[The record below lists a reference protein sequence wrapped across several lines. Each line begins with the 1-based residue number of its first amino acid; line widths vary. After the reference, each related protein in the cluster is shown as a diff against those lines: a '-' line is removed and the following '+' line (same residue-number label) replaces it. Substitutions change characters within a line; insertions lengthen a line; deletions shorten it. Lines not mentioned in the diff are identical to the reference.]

1 MNEGTRERVLILI
14 VVGALIGGLLL
25 DFSVQGVDAPE
36 PEAIAGARLFERAS
50 FCGRPMAETTMSQ
63 VTVGTV
69 SPEKIQLAIEPE
81 SGDRLVSLQGPAART
96 VPTTDAAQAVGYRA
110 LVSAAITAQM
120 PAVQGSGAARCSSF
134 ASTKW
139 YFPEG
144 SSALGFDERLILYN
158 PFPDEAVARVTLYT
172 PGGEITKA
180 RLTEGIP
187 VPAGET
193 RVVKVNDFVPPEKVL
208 GAVVEMGRGR
218 AVAWRASLIDA
229 KEQPTGLQFTLGAN
243 ATAESWYL
251 PAGSIEEG
259 IDERVSLLNP
269 SNQEAIVS
277 LSLVTSEE
285 TLQPPRLVDIR
296 LPARTTTRLLLA
308 ELVGK
313 RQQNLGGVGVVVTS
327 TNSVGIVAER
337 TLWYDISA
345 VTGTSSEVGGQV
357 TRELWLVPPALLKP
371 VTDTIVVLNPGL
383 DRARVSLAL
392 LGPRGPKRPSRL
404 QDVVVGPSR
413 RRRIELGGAVAGMV
427 MLESNQP
434 VAVERSAT
442 SARDAAAVLGIPSG

>member
-1 MNEGTRERVLILI
+1 MTESTRERVLIVI
-14 VVGALIGGLLL
+14 VAAALIGGVLL
-25 DFSVQGVDAPE
+25 DLSASGVDAPE
-36 PEAIAGARLFERAS
+36 PEAIAGERFFERAA
-50 FCGRPMAETTMSQ
+50 FCGRPMADDATSQ

-69 SPEKIQLAIEPE
+69 SPEKAQLAIEPE
-81 SGDRLVSLQGPAART
+81 PDRLFSLRGPAART
-96 VPTTDAAQAVGYRA
+96 IPTEGAAQAVGYRA
-110 LVSAAITAQM
+110 LVSAAVTAQLS
-120 PAVQGSGAARCSSF
+120 AVQGSGAARCSLF

-158 PFPDEAVARVTLYT
+158 PFPDEAVARVTLFT

-180 RLTEGIP
+180 QLTEGIP

-208 GAVVEMGRGR
+208 GASVDMGRGR
-218 AVAWRASLIDA
+218 AVAWRASLIDP
-229 KEQPTGLQFTLGAN
+229 KEQPAGLQFTLGAS
-243 ATAESWYL
+243 ATAETWYL
-251 PAGSIEEG
+251 PAGSVEDG
-259 IDERVSLLNP
+259 VDERISLLNP

-296 LPARTTTRLLLA
+296 LPARTSTRLTLA
-308 ELVGK
+308 DLVGR
-313 RQQNLGGVGVVVTS
+313 RQRNIGGVGVIVTS

-345 VTGTSSEVGGQV
+345 VTGTSSEVGGVV

-383 DRARVSLAL
+383 KRARVNISL
-392 LGPRGPKRPSRL
+392 LGPRGPKRPARL
-404 QDVVVGPSR
+404 QDIVVGPSR
-413 RRRIELGGAVAGMV
+413 RRRLALEGTVAGMV
-427 MLESNQP
+427 MVESNQP

-442 SARDAAAVLGIPSG
+442 SNRDAAAVLGIPSG